1 MANKFPASAIIAT
14 VLAAT
19 LPLAPAAAHKLREK
33 GVAVT
38 VAGSAVSVTPTREW
52 NKLDGKLGKHTETWT
67 LDGRQLNDVTFF
79 GGVPNGQPLFRERSK
94 KREPLPKFTDETLLV
109 EIPEL
114 LEGTYRANG
123 QLASFDLVKTEPAP
137 FLGRDGIFFEFE
149 FTDGDQLTRRGQ
161 AFAAIIDQKLYMV
174 KYEAP
179 RLAYFEKS
187 LADFQS
193 LAESASLP

>member
-67 LDGRQLNDVTFF
+67 LART
-79 GGVPNGQPLFRERSK
+79 PIE
-94 KREPLPKFTDETLLV
+94 
-109 EIPEL
+109 
-114 LEGTYRANG
+114 
-123 QLASFDLVKTEPAP
+123 
-137 FLGRDGIFFEFE
+137 
-149 FTDGDQLTRRGQ
+149 
-161 AFAAIIDQKLYMV
+161 
-174 KYEAP
+174 
-179 RLAYFEKS
+179 
-187 LADFQS
+187 
-193 LAESASLP
+193 